1 MRNARH
7 TLEIIMGD
15 YKNPV
20 VLNNGEEVKEFLM
33 SLLNSETYSSRWRG
47 RGKRKQHAIAN
58 GYSARGYDQD
68 LPLEFAER
76 QVLYLDVRPPTKKQ
90 KEAIRLRE
98 ADNEI
103 RRYRNTVEWHLTN
116 NSKTEEALERGEA
129 ELEIG
134 EAELNLAREELKEAI
149 RHRSTITDTVKEV

>member
-1 MRNARH
+1 MRKAHH
-7 TLEIIMGD
+7 TLEITMGD
-15 YKNPV
+15 YENPV
-20 VLNNGEEVKEFLM
+20 VLNNGEEVKEYVM
-33 SLLNSETYSSRWRG
+33 SLLNKGTYKFKWRG

-58 GYSARGYDQD
+58 GLRARGFDQD

-116 NSKTEEALERGEA
+116 NDKTEEALERGEA
-129 ELEIG
+129 ELD
-134 EAELNLAREELKEAI
+134 LARDQLKEAI
-149 RHRSTITDTVKEV
+149 RHRSKITDTVKEV

>member
-7 TLEIIMGD
+7 TLEITMGD
-15 YKNPV
+15 FEKPI
-20 VLNNGEEVKEFLM
+20 VLNNGEEAKEYVM

-58 GYSARGYDQD
+58 GLRARGFAQD

-90 KEAIRLRE
+90 KEAIRLRK

-116 NSKTEEALERGEA
+116 NDK
-129 ELEIG
+129 
-134 EAELNLAREELKEAI
+134 NY
-149 RHRSTITDTVKEV
+149 

>member
-7 TLEIIMGD
+7 TLEITMGAFE
-15 YKNPV
+15 KPI
-20 VLNNGEEVKEFLM
+20 VLNNGEEAKEYVM

-58 GYSARGYDQD
+58 GLRARGFDQD

-90 KEAIRLRE
+90 KEAIRLRK

-116 NSKTEEALERGEA
+116 NDKTEEALERGEA
-129 ELEIG
+129 ELD
-134 EAELNLAREELKEAI
+134 LARDQLKEAI

>member
-7 TLEIIMGD
+7 TLEITMGD
-15 YKNPV
+15 FEKPI
-20 VLNNGEEVKEFLM
+20 VLNNGEEAKEYVM

-58 GYSARGYDQD
+58 GLRARGFDQD

-90 KEAIRLRE
+90 KEAIRLRK

-116 NSKTEEALERGEA
+116 NDKTEEALERGEA
-129 ELEIG
+129 ELD
-134 EAELNLAREELKEAI
+134 LARDQLKEAI

>member
-7 TLEIIMGD
+7 TLEITMGD
-15 YKNPV
+15 FEKPI
-20 VLNNGEEVKEFLM
+20 VLNNGEEAKEYVM

-90 KEAIRLRE
+90 KEAIRLRK

-116 NSKTEEALERGEA
+116 NDKTEEALERGEA
-129 ELEIG
+129 ELD
-134 EAELNLAREELKEAI
+134 LARDQLKEAI

>member
-15 YKNPV
+15 FEKPI
-20 VLNNGEEVKEFLM
+20 VLNNGEEAKEYVM

-58 GYSARGYDQD
+58 GLRARGFDQD

-90 KEAIRLRE
+90 KEAIRLRK

-116 NSKTEEALERGEA
+116 NDKTEEALERGEA
-129 ELEIG
+129 ELD
-134 EAELNLAREELKEAI
+134 LARDQLKEAI

>member
-1 MRNARH
+1 MRKSHH
-7 TLEIIMGD
+7 TLEITMGD
-15 YKNPV
+15 FEKPI
-20 VLNNGEEVKEFLM
+20 VLNNGEDAKAFVT
-33 SLLNSETYSSRWRG
+33 SLLNSKTYSSKWRG

-58 GYSARGYDQD
+58 GLRARGFDQD

-90 KEAIRLRE
+90 KEARLVRE

-103 RRYRNTVEWHLTN
+103 RRCRNTVEWHLTN
-116 NSKTEEALERGEA
+116 NSKTEEALE
-129 ELEIG
+129 IG
-134 EAELNLAREELKEAI
+134 EAELDLARDQLKEAI

>member
-1 MRNARH
+1 MRKAHH
-7 TLEIIMGD
+7 TLEITMGD
-15 YKNPV
+15 FEKPI
-20 VLNNGEEVKEFLM
+20 VLNNGEEAKEYVM

-58 GYSARGYDQD
+58 GLRARGFDQD

-90 KEAIRLRE
+90 KEAIRLRK

-116 NSKTEEALERGEA
+116 NDKTEEALERGEA
-129 ELEIG
+129 ELD
-134 EAELNLAREELKEAI
+134 LARDQLKEAI

>member
-7 TLEIIMGD
+7 TLEITMGD
-15 YKNPV
+15 FEKPI
-20 VLNNGEEVKEFLM
+20 VLNNGEEAKEYVM

-58 GYSARGYDQD
+58 GLRARGFDQD

-76 QVLYLDVRPPTKKQ
+76 QVLYLDVRPNTKKE

-98 ADNEI
+98 ADAKI
-103 RRYRNTVEWHLTN
+103 DRYRYNVEYQLSLVEEKEGN
-116 NSKTEEALERGEA
+116 LEQSKI
-129 ELEIG
+129 ELS
-134 EAELNLAREELKEAI
+134 ELREELKEAI

>member
-1 MRNARH
+1 MRKAHH
-7 TLEIIMGD
+7 TLEITMGD
-15 YKNPV
+15 YENPV
-20 VLNNGEEVKEFLM
+20 VLNNGEDAKAFVT
-33 SLLNSETYSSRWRG
+33 SLLNSKTYSSKWRG

-76 QVLYLDVRPPTKKQ
+76 QVLYLDVRPNTKKE

>member
-1 MRNARH
+1 MRKSHH
-7 TLEIIMGD
+7 TLEITMGD
-15 YKNPV
+15 YENPV
-20 VLNNGEEVKEFLM
+20 VLNNGEEVKEYVM
-33 SLLNSETYSSRWRG
+33 SLLNKGTYRFKWRG

-58 GYSARGYDQD
+58 GLRARGFDQD

-90 KEAIRLRE
+90 KEAIRLRK

-103 RRYRNTVEWHLTN
+103 RRCRNTVEWHRTN
-116 NSKTEEALERGEA
+116 NDKTEEALERGEA
-129 ELEIG
+129 ELD
-134 EAELNLAREELKEAI
+134 LARDQLKEAI

>member
-7 TLEIIMGD
+7 TLEITMGD
-15 YKNPV
+15 FENPV
-20 VLNNGEEVKEFLM
+20 VLNNGEEAKEYVM

-129 ELEIG
+129 ELD
-134 EAELNLAREELKEAI
+134 LARDQLKEAI

>member
-1 MRNARH
+1 MRKAHH
-7 TLEIIMGD
+7 TLEITMGD
-15 YKNPV
+15 YENPV
-20 VLNNGEEVKEFLM
+20 VLNNGEEVKEYVM
-33 SLLNSETYSSRWRG
+33 SLLNKGTYKFKWRG

-58 GYSARGYDQD
+58 GLRARGFDQD

-76 QVLYLDVRPPTKKQ
+76 QVLYLDVRPNTKKE

-116 NSKTEEALERGEA
+116 NDKTEEALERGEA
-129 ELEIG
+129 ELD
-134 EAELNLAREELKEAI
+134 LARDQLKEAI
-149 RHRSTITDTVKEV
+149 RHRSKITDTVKEV

>member
-1 MRNARH
+1 MRKAHH
-7 TLEIIMGD
+7 TLEITMGD
-15 YKNPV
+15 YENPV

-58 GYSARGYDQD
+58 GLRARGFDQD

-76 QVLYLDVRPPTKKQ
+76 QVLYLDVRPPTKKE

-116 NSKTEEALERGEA
+116 NDKTEEALERGEA
-129 ELEIG
+129 ELD
-134 EAELNLAREELKEAI
+134 LARDQLKEAI
-149 RHRSTITDTVKEV
+149 RHRSKITDTVKEV

>member
-1 MRNARH
+1 MRKAHH
-7 TLEIIMGD
+7 TLEITMGD
-15 YKNPV
+15 YENPV
-20 VLNNGEEVKEFLM
+20 VLNNGEEVKEYVM
-33 SLLNSETYSSRWRG
+33 SLLNKGTYKFKWRG

-58 GYSARGYDQD
+58 GLRARGFDQD

-76 QVLYLDVRPPTKKQ
+76 QVLYLDVRPPTKKE

-116 NSKTEEALERGEA
+116 NDKTEEALERGEA
-129 ELEIG
+129 ELD
-134 EAELNLAREELKEAI
+134 LARDQLKEAI
-149 RHRSTITDTVKEV
+149 RHRSKITDTVKEV

>member
-15 YKNPV
+15 FENPV
-20 VLNNGEEVKEFLM
+20 VLNNGEEAKEYVM
-33 SLLNSETYSSRWRG
+33 SLLNSKTYSSKWRG

-90 KEAIRLRE
+90 KEARLVRE

-103 RRYRNTVEWHLTN
+103 RRCRNTVEWHLTN
-116 NSKTEEALERGEA
+116 NDKTEEALERGEA
-129 ELEIG
+129 ELD
-134 EAELNLAREELKEAI
+134 LARDQLKEAI

>member
-1 MRNARH
+1 MRKGHH

-15 YKNPV
+15 FKNPV
-20 VLNNGEEVKEFLM
+20 VLNNGEEVKEYVM

-58 GYSARGYDQD
+58 GLRARGFDQD

-76 QVLYLDVRPPTKKQ
+76 QVLYLDVRPPTKKE

-116 NSKTEEALERGEA
+116 NDKTEEALERGEA
-129 ELEIG
+129 ELD
-134 EAELNLAREELKEAI
+134 LARDQLKEAI
-149 RHRSTITDTVKEV
+149 RHRSKITDTVKEV

>member
-7 TLEIIMGD
+7 TLEITMGD
-15 YKNPV
+15 FEKPI
-20 VLNNGEEVKEFLM
+20 VLNNGEEAKEYVM

-58 GYSARGYDQD
+58 GLRARGFDQD
-68 LPLEFAER
+68 LPLEFVER

-90 KEAIRLRE
+90 KEAIRLRK

-116 NSKTEEALERGEA
+116 NDKTEEALERGEA
-129 ELEIG
+129 ELD
-134 EAELNLAREELKEAI
+134 LARDQLKEAI

>member
-15 YKNPV
+15 YEEPI
-20 VLNNGEEVKEFLM
+20 VLNNGEDAKEFVM
-33 SLLNSETYSSRWRG
+33 SLLNSKTYSSKWRG
-47 RGKRKQHAIAN
+47 RGKRNQHAIAN
-58 GYSARGYDQD
+58 GLRARGFDQD
-68 LPLEFAER
+68 VPLEFAER

-90 KEAIRLRE
+90 KEARLIRE

-103 RRYRNTVEWHLTN
+103 RRCRNTVEWHLTN
-116 NSKTEEALERGEA
+116 NSKTEEALE
-129 ELEIG
+129 IG
-134 EAELNLAREELKEAI
+134 EAELDLARDQLKEAI

>member
-1 MRNARH
+1 MSRTHNI
-7 TLEIIMGD
+7 LEIPMGD
-15 YKNPV
+15 YEEPI
-20 VLNNGEEVKEFLM
+20 VLNNGEDAKAFVT
-33 SLLNSETYSSRWRG
+33 SLLNSKTYSSKWRG

-58 GYSARGYDQD
+58 GLRARGFDQD

-116 NSKTEEALERGEA
+116 NSKTEEALE
-129 ELEIG
+129 IG
-134 EAELNLAREELKEAI
+134 EAELDLARDQLKEAI